1 MVYGKKVGRTELD
14 ARPVIISSG
23 VCVCCGDGEW
33 DVHAE
38 SGSNIGAFVCGKI

>member
-14 ARPVIISSG
+14 ARPVIISR
-23 VCVCCGDGEW
+23 VCVCAVVMVSGMSMR
-33 DVHAE
+33 E